1 MKKYKDSTD
10 FIPIAPHH
18 KITQHIEGEH
28 TKNQTDAAPGRNKNA
43 AATAAIYTKQ
53 QPDNNRKQQK
63 KHITGGQQ
71 ARPATNNHNIRTLH

>member
-1 MKKYKDSTD
+1 VKKYKDSAD

-18 KITQHIEGEH
+18 KITH
-28 TKNQTDAAPGRNKNA
+28 APGRNKNA
-43 AATAAIYTKQ
+43 AVTAAIYTKQ